1 MKQYDLVVIGG
12 GPSGLLAARA
22 AALAGLEV
30 ALLERKSSVARMER
44 TCGQTFVSVNEYYF
58 GDLVMYN
65 QRGGKFAFPGSGL
78 SFTYDGPVKH
88 CYAWHIYSPDGTLL
102 PFGIP
107 EETRKKGEYGAV
119 AFAYDKEMLLRCML
133 DEAVAAG
140 VELHGGINVN
150 GISTAPAGVTVS
162 GGGTTFEARYAI
174 AADGCNSSIAR
185 MMGFNR
191 DRTAYCYLFSK
202 AWYMSNVKPP
212 ATDVLISSITYKTPA
227 PGYMFIFPRPYGD
240 DLTVVFLSLDPRV
253 NLDDVA
259 RYFMKENPF
268 FAAWFAHAE
277 QKDCLSSA
285 QYIFSP
291 VTVPYRDRVLLS
303 GDSGSTQELENSGAM
318 ISGWKAGNAMAA
330 AVKEERVGM
339 QPRAIADYLQWWKT
353 TYIEG
358 CRHEDYIMNFALP
371 YVIDAEEDLNYIF
384 SLVHNPLPP
393 CWNPYAA
400 MGHLGQLVQS
410 LAPRIQQEKPRIMA
424 KLAKMSQP
432 MLQILEPTARV
443 CKPLLDLH

>member
-1 MKQYDLVVIGG
+1 M
-12 GPSGLLAARA
+12 LAARA
-22 AALAGLEV
+22 AALAGLDV
-30 ALLERKSSVARMER
+30 ALLERKSSIARLER

-65 QRGGKFAFPGSGL
+65 QRGKKFGFPGSGL
-78 SFTYDGPVKH
+78 SFTYDGPVKN

-102 PFGIP
+102 PFGLP
-107 EETRKKGEYGAV
+107 EETRKKGDYGAV
-119 AFAYDKEMLLRCML
+119 AFAYDKEILLRCML
-133 DEAVAAG
+133 EEAAAAG
-140 VELHGGINVN
+140 VEVQSGVQVN
-150 GISTAPAGVTVS
+150 GISTAPGGVTVS
-162 GGGTTFEARYAI
+162 GSGKTFDARYAI
-174 AADGCNSSIAR
+174 AADGCNSSIAK

-191 DRTAYCYLFSK
+191 DRVAYCYLFSK
-202 AWYMSNVKPP
+202 GWYMSNVAAP
-212 ATDVLISSITYKTPA
+212 ATDVLISSITYKTVA

-253 NLDDVA
+253 NLDEVA

-268 FAAWFAHAE
+268 FAPWFKHAE
-277 QKDCLSSA
+277 QKGCLSSA

-291 VTVPYRDRVLLS
+291 VIEPYRDRVLLA
-303 GDSGSTQELENSGAM
+303 GDTGSTQELENSGAM
-318 ISGWKAGNAMAA
+318 ISGWKAGNAIAA

-339 QPRAIADYLQWWKT
+339 QPRAITDYLKWWKT

-371 YVIDAEEDLNYIF
+371 FVIDSEEDLNYIF
-384 SLVHNPLPP
+384 SLVQHPLPP

-410 LAPRIQQEKPRIMA
+410 LVPRIQKERPHILE
-424 KLAKMSQP
+424 KLARMSKP
-432 MLQILEPTARV
+432 MLEILEPTASV
-443 CKPLLDLH
+443 CKPLLDLQ